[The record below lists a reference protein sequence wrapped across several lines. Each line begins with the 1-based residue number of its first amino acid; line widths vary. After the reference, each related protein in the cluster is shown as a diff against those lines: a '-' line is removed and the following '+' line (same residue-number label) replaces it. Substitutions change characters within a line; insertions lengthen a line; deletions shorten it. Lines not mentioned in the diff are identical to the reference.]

1 MLFVENEKAPP
12 ARNGDGGAGTTGTK
26 RVFEALS
33 NV

>member
-1 MLFVENEKAPP
+1 MEYKKAPP
-12 ARNGDGGAGTTGTK
+12 SHGNGDGGADEQGAK